1 MRIFLDSNVII
12 SAGLF
17 PESSVGKAL
26 THIVNSHELI
36 LSQYVLEEME
46 NVFKEKFPERIEY
59 FSKFVSEL
67 KYELIDIEIK
77 NFEKYPKIRDMD
89 DVPLLTC
96 AIEAKANLFITGD
109 KDFEEIKIETPRIIN
124 PRKYI
129 EEFMK

>member
-1 MRIFLDSNVII
+1 MRIYLDSNVII

-26 THIVNSHELI
+26 AHIVNNHGLI
-36 LSQYVLEEME
+36 LSRYTLKEMKK
-46 NVFKEKFPERIEY
+46 VFKEKFPERIEY
-59 FSKFVSEL
+59 LSKFVEEL
-67 KYELIDIEIK
+67 KYDLIDIEIK
-77 NFEKYPKIRDMD
+77 NFEKYPKIRDID
-89 DVPLLTC
+89 DIPLLAY

-109 KDFEEIKIETPRIIN
+109 KDFDEIKIETPRIIN